1 MAHLSPPESRMP
13 VPRLA
18 WVTCACLAL
27 AVLPTP
33 VQADDGQ
40 GERRRP
46 YVRLF
51 SGVGITQNSDLQI
64 RQPALGTNL
73 IFERVSWEHKSLS
86 TRWTRD
92 SIPYMGV
99 RAGLFVREPRWVGVS
114 LEVLHFKILA
124 EEAKHVRIRGV
135 DEGTPVDTVAPMAR
149 FVQIY
154 RVSNGVNMIL
164 GNVEAHRRFA
174 RNTRFPG
181 GRADLYGGL
190 GAGVTVPYTSSL
202 IDGQRRAR
210 YDWGRLAT
218 QVLGGLSWHISR
230 HWDISLEY
238 KFTRTTVDG
247 GVAQGDSRSR
257 LRTNHLA
264 VGLGYH
270 F

>member
-1 MAHLSPPESRMP
+1 MVKTHLVRRTYLARMA
-13 VPRLA
+13 
-18 WVTCACLAL
+18 CACLAL
-27 AVLPTP
+27 AVLPTL
-33 VQADDGQ
+33 VKADDGQ

-46 YVRLF
+46 YVRLL
-51 SGVGITQNSDLQI
+51 SGVGITRRSDLQI

-73 IFERVSWEHKSLS
+73 TFERVSWEHKSLS
-86 TRWTRD
+86 PRWTRD

-99 RAGLFVREPRWVGVS
+99 RAGLFFRESQWLGVS
-114 LEVLHFKILA
+114 IEVLHFKILA
-124 EEAKHVRIRGV
+124 KEEKRVRVRGI

-164 GNVEAHRRFA
+164 GNVEAHQRFA
-174 RNTRFPG
+174 RNARFPG
-181 GRADLYGGL
+181 GRADLYAGL
-190 GAGVTVPYTSSL
+190 GAGVTIPYTSSL
-202 IDGQRRAR
+202 IDGQRRAQ

-218 QVLGGLSWHISR
+218 QMLGGLSWHISR

-247 GVAQGDSRSR
+247 AVAQGDSRSR

-264 VGLGYH
+264 VGLGFH